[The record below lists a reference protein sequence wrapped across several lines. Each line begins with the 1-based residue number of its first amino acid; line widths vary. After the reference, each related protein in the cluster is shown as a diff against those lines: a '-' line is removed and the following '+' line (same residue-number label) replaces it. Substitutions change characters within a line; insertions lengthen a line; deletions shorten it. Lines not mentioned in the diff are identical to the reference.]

1 VKGIILAGGAGT
13 RLHPSTRV
21 VSKQLLP
28 LFDKPMVYYPLSLL
42 MLAGMRE
49 VLVISTPRDLPM
61 FRELLGDGSRF
72 GLTLSY
78 AEQPEPKGLAQA
90 FTIGEDFLAGEP
102 ACLVLG
108 DNVFYGANLTNE
120 LRDAA
125 SLTEGAHVFG
135 VHVPDPERYG
145 VVEFDDAGRVVS
157 LEEKPEAPKS
167 SHAVP
172 GLYFYGPEVCAMA
185 RALEPSARGE
195 LEITDLNRQ
204 FLEQGKLTVSPM
216 GRGMAWFDTGT
227 HRSLLDAANFIAA
240 IQQRQ
245 GLMIGCLEEIAW
257 HKGWISTAELASQ
270 AEGMG
275 SGSYATYLRQIL
287 EEEA

>member
-1 VKGIILAGGAGT
+1 MKGIILAGGAGT

>member
-1 VKGIILAGGAGT
+1 MKGIILAGGAGT

-90 FTIGEDFLAGEP
+90 FTIGEGFLAGEP

-120 LRDAA
+120 LREAA
-125 SLTEGAHVFG
+125 ALTEGAHVFG

-145 VVEFDDAGRVVS
+145 VVEFDGGGRVVS

-185 RALEPSARGE
+185 RVLEPSARGE

-257 HKGWISTAELASQ
+257 HKGWISTAELTSQ